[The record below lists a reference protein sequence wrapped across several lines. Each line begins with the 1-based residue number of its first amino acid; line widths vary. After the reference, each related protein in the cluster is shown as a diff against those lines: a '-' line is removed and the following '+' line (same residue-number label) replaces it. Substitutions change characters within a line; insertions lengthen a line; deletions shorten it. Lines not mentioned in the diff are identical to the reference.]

1 MHEPKITIST
11 DIFDVNH
18 PKNNQN
24 TQRLLHNYELK
35 AANLLEKYTS
45 EITLNNASG
54 CNTKPCFKVLRGY
67 RAVLGLLGNEDILD
81 YHLKFLPWDDL
92 DTACLLVGHDYEPHI
107 FSGKCGDTHD
117 FFRVSVGDYL
127 KHKSDIIKKI
137 VQIYSEPQKKI
148 SPRKMIII
156 ANYLE
161 EHSEDFD
168 WIEKNS
174 KENYALYLLV
184 QFVKLTTVVLL
195 KS

>member
-1 MHEPKITIST
+1 
-11 DIFDVNH
+11 
-18 PKNNQN
+18 
-24 TQRLLHNYELK
+24 
-35 AANLLEKYTS
+35 
-45 EITLNNASG
+45 
-54 CNTKPCFKVLRGY
+54 
-67 RAVLGLLGNEDILD
+67 LGNEDILD

-92 DTACLLVGHDYEPHI
+92 DTACLLVGHEHEPHI

-117 FFRVSVGDYL
+117 FFRISVVDYL
-127 KHKSDIIKKI
+127 KHKSSIIKKI
-137 VQIYSEPQKKI
+137 IQIYSAPQKKI

-161 EHSEDFD
+161 EHSADFD
-168 WIEKNS
+168 WIESNS